1 MLQRTYAA
9 SNWNYVKIDN
19 IVAIIDAVR

>member
-19 IVAIIDAVR
+19 IVAIIDAMR

>member
-9 SNWNYVKIDN
+9 SNCNYVKIDN